1 MNKKGMKSLL
11 TMFLFV
17 AAMVLPQRVLA
28 AVNILKCEG
37 WFESGY
43 ITWSPVDGATNY
55 DVYVKSTSASTW
67 TKLDKEL
74 VRKYPTYYRADAVGL
89 KAGNYQFK
97 VVASNN
103 EEATSSQFTATAHDR
118 SGFAHVGMPGGIGAY
133 KNDGTLKDNAKVL
146 YVWADNAKTVS
157 TTVAINSKGGTATAI
172 GLQDIIY
179 WYQKGY
185 EKTPLAIR
193 IIGTIKA
200 ADMDRFDS
208 SAEGLQVKGNS
219 NYSEVPITME
229 GIGSD
234 AAIHGFG
241 ILVRNCKSTEFRNFA
256 IMLCMDDC
264 LSLDSYNSN
273 VWVHNMDF
281 FYGSTGGDADQAKGD
296 GTVDIKGLSKNCT
309 VSYNH
314 FFDSGKCSLGGM
326 KSETTDCWMSYHH
339 NWFDH
344 SDSRH
349 PRIRTA
355 FYHIYNNYYDGNSK
369 YGVGVTYGGSAFV
382 ENNYFRNCKFPML
395 ISKQG
400 TDAEGAGTFS
410 GEAGGVIKAYN
421 NVINGAKQIKY
432 YNGSQTDGKWDA
444 VKVTNRA
451 DAVSATALSGG
462 SSYNSSADY
471 AARTTYIE
479 NKMEDPS
486 AVPTTIKSA
495 LGAGRM
501 NHGDFIWKF
510 NDAEDENYKVI
521 TALKSSIENYKST
534 LIGLADGTTIK
545 NGGATTTVDGGEA
558 GSDNNNPSWGGGDT
572 PSDDEPSL
580 DEKPYIS
587 SADGSDY
594 YWFNEDNKT
603 EINTWLSDEI
613 ITLKNGVSTS
623 SFAPTYTN
631 ITYKK
636 DSSGN
641 ATTEVQCETEKTGAL
656 QLGKASKA
664 EATDGGSATFYCP
677 NGVTAFELY
686 TYRTGSTYY
695 IVQTSTDGKNFT
707 TIDKVVKGATGI
719 YEKNLTGTI
728 NSTSAIWI
736 RIINTSTGGL
746 NIQGVRINQPAEEA
760 PAPTIAESE
769 LKLTSEA
776 NISIEKDAT
785 SQITTSGNA
794 GTLTYKSSDTNVA
807 TVDANGKITAIA
819 QGNATITISDPGTST
834 VKGATLTVN
843 VTITEPTSGEEP
855 DEPIGSEDEEPAED
869 VICHFTD
876 NSPSS
881 DMVVVSGNIVNTKG
895 TVTYD
900 GKDYTY
906 CTKIETDTKIT
917 ITPTFDCDVTL
928 VFDLASKKF
937 KLDGTTYTT
946 NADKK
951 YTFAGTKGTTYTLT
965 KGDAMNLFLIIFTP
979 KQAPATPTLTTL
991 VSAINDLKDPNNST
1005 MTKTK
1010 VDEIA
1015 DKIIGK

>member
-1 MNKKGMKSLL
+1 MA
-11 TMFLFV
+11 LFV
-17 AAMVLPQRVLA
+17 VSMLFTQSAKA
-28 AVNILKCEG
+28 AVSILKVEG

-43 ITWSPVDGATNY
+43 VTWSPVNGATNY
-55 DVYVKSTSASTW
+55 DVYVKSTSSSSW

-89 KAGNYQFK
+89 KAGSYQFK
-97 VVASNN
+97 VVASNK
-103 EEATSSQFTATAHDR
+103 EEATSSTFTATAHDR

-133 KNDGTLKDNAKVL
+133 KNDGTLKDGAKVL

-157 TTVAINSKGGTATAI
+157 TTVAINSKGSTTTAT

-208 SAEGLQVKGNS
+208 SAEGLQVKGKD

-241 ILVRNCKSTEFRNFA
+241 ILVRGCHSTEFRNFA

-264 LSLDSYNSN
+264 LSLDTGNSN

-355 FYHIYNNYYDGNSK
+355 FYHVYNNYYDGNSK
-369 YGVGVTYGGSAFV
+369 YGVGVTSGGSAFV
-382 ENNYFRNCKFPML
+382 ENNYFRNCKYPML

-400 TDAEGAGTFS
+400 TDALGAGTFS
-410 GEAGGVIKAYN
+410 GELGGVIKAYN
-421 NVINGAKQIKY
+421 NTIVGAKGIMY
-432 YNGSQTDGKWDA
+432 YTAGQTDGKWDA
-444 VKVTNRA
+444 VKVDNRNA
-451 DAVSATALSGG
+451 DVTAKALSGG
-462 SSYNSSADY
+462 SSYNSSADL

-479 NKMEDPS
+479 NKMEAPS
-486 AVPTTIKSA
+486 TVPTTVKSA

-501 NHGDFIWKF
+501 NHGDFNWKF
-510 NDAEDENYKVI
+510 NNAEDTNDKVI
-521 TALKSSIENYKST
+521 TDLKNALISYKST
-534 LIGLADGTTIK
+534 LVGFADGTSIK
-545 NGGATTTVDGGEA
+545 NGGATSTVDGGQA
-558 GSDNNNPSWGGGDT
+558 PSDSDNPTWGEDT
-572 PSDDEPSL
+572 PSDEETTI

-587 SADGSDY
+587 SANGSDY
-594 YWFNEDNKT
+594 YWFNSDNAA
-603 EINTWLSDEI
+603 EINAWLDNRT
-613 ITLKNGVSTS
+613 ITLNDGTATS
-623 SFAPTYTN
+623 SFVPTYTN

-641 ATTEVQCETEKTGAL
+641 ATTEVQCETEKAGSL

-664 EATDGGSATFYCP
+664 EVTDGGSATFYCP

-695 IVQTSTDGKNFT
+695 IVQTSTDGNSFT

-728 NSTSAIWI
+728 YSTSAIWI

-746 NIQGVRINQPAEEA
+746 NIQGVRINQPAEAA

-776 NISIEKDAT
+776 DISIEKDAT

-843 VTITEPTSGEEP
+843 VTVTEPTSGEEP
-855 DEPIGSEDEEPAED
+855 DEPTGGEDEEPAED

-928 VFDLASKKF
+928 VFDLAGKRF

-946 NADKK
+946 DKK

-979 KQAPATPTLTTL
+979 KQAPETPTLTKL
-991 VSAINDLKDPNNST
+991 VSAINDLNDANNST
-1005 MTKTK
+1005 MTKAK

-1015 DKIIGK
+1015 GKIIGK

>member
-1 MNKKGMKSLL
+1 MKTNARTLYSTFLIAVLMLL
-11 TMFLFV
+11 
-17 AAMVLPQRVLA
+17 AHSAEA
-28 AVNILKCEG
+28 SVNIIQCEG

-43 ITWSPVDGATNY
+43 VTWSPVDGATNY
-55 DVYVKSTSASTW
+55 DVYVKVSSANTW

-89 KAGNYQFK
+89 KAGSYQFK
-97 VVASNN
+97 VEANN
-103 EEATSSQFTATAHDR
+103 GESATSSTFTAVAHDR
-118 SGFAHVGMPGGIGAY
+118 SGFAHVGMTGGIGAY
-133 KNDGTLKDNAKVL
+133 KNDGTLKDGAKVI
-146 YVWADNAKTVS
+146 YVWADNAKTV
-157 TTVAINSKGGTATAI
+157 TTSVVNSSKGGTATAT

-179 WYQKGY
+179 YYQKGY
-185 EKTPLAIR
+185 DKTPLAIR

-219 NYSEVPITME
+219 NYSEMPITIE
-229 GIGSD
+229 GIGND

-355 FYHIYNNYYDGNSK
+355 FYHVYNNYYDGNSK
-369 YGVGVTYGGSAFV
+369 YGVGVTCGGSAFV
-382 ENNYFRNCKFPML
+382 ENNYFRNCKYPML
-395 ISKQG
+395 ISMQG

-410 GEAGGVIKAYN
+410 GEPGGVIKAYN

-444 VKVTNRA
+444 VKVTSRT
-451 DAVSATALSGG
+451 DAVSATAYNGG
-462 SSYNSSADY
+462 SSYNSNAD
-471 AARTTYIE
+471 AAAIA
-479 NKMEDPS
+479 
-486 AVPTTIKSA
+486 AVPTLNAPDEVPSIVTGA

-501 NHGDFIWKF
+501 NHGDFSWKF
-510 NDAEDENYKVI
+510 NDAEDANYGVI
-521 TALKSSIENYKST
+521 TALKSSLQTYMST
-534 LIGLADGTTIK
+534 LVGFADGTSIK

-558 GSDNNNPSWGGGDT
+558 GSGDNTPSWGG
-572 PSDDEPSL
+572 SDDTSDEEPSI

-594 YWFNEDNKT
+594 YWFCNDNSE
-603 EINTWLSDEI
+603 EINNWLTNGT
-613 ITLKNGVSTS
+613 ITLANGTVSGAETS
-623 SFAPTYTN
+623 SFQPSYAGNNTYPAEHIGSLQLAKASAAGN
-631 ITYKK
+631 A
-636 DSSGN
+636 SSG
-641 ATTEVQCETEKTGAL
+641 
-656 QLGKASKA
+656 
-664 EATDGGSATFYCP
+664 GSCTFYCP
-677 NGVTAFELY
+677 NGITAFELY
-686 TYRTGSTYY
+686 TLRTGSTYY
-695 IVQTSTDGKNFT
+695 TIQKSTDGSSFT
-707 TIDKVVKGATGI
+707 TIDKVEKAPSGI
-719 YEKNLTGTI
+719 YEKDFSGSLK
-728 NSTSAIWI
+728 STTPIWI
-736 RIINTSTGGL
+736 RIVNTSTGGL
-746 NIQGVRINQPAEEA
+746 NIQGVRINQPSDAA
-760 PAPTIAESE
+760 PVPTLAESE

-776 NISIEKDAT
+776 SISIEKGAT

-794 GTLTYKSSDTNVA
+794 GTLTYKSSDINVA
-807 TVDANGKITAIA
+807 TVDVNGKITAIA

-843 VTITEPTSGEEP
+843 VTVTEPTGGEEP
-855 DEPIGSEDEEPAED
+855 DEPTGGDEGNKPAND
-869 VICHFTD
+869 VVICDFTD
-876 NSPSS
+876 NKPSS
-881 DMVVVSGNIVNTKG
+881 DMVEVSGNYSNSKG
-895 TVTYD
+895 TVSYQGTEY
-900 GKDYTY
+900 KI
-906 CTKIETDTKIT
+906 CVKIETDTKIT
-917 ITPTFDCDVTL
+917 IKPAFDCDVTL
-928 VFDLASKKF
+928 IFDLASKKF

-946 NADKK
+946 DANKE

-965 KGDAMNLFLIIFTP
+965 KGDTMNLFLIIFTP
-979 KQAPATPTLTTL
+979 KPTVKTL
-991 VSAINDLKDPNNST
+991 VDAIETLDENSSLDNVNNI
-1005 MTKTK
+1005 
-1010 VDEIA
+1010 VN
-1015 DKIIGK
+1015 KILEKAK

>member
-1 MNKKGMKSLL
+1 MILFAVS
-11 TMFLFV
+11 MFLCQS
-17 AAMVLPQRVLA
+17 AMA
-28 AVNILKCEG
+28 AVNILQCDG

-55 DVYVKSTSASTW
+55 DVYVKATSANDW

-74 VRKYPTYYRADAVGL
+74 VRKYSTYYRADAVGL
-89 KAGNYQFK
+89 KAGSYQFK
-97 VVASNN
+97 VEANN
-103 EEATSSQFTATAHDR
+103 GESATSNPFTATAHDR

-133 KNDGTLKDNAKVL
+133 KNDGTLKDGAKVL

-241 ILVRNCKSTEFRNFA
+241 ILVRGCHSTEFRNFA

-264 LSLDSYNSN
+264 LSLDTGNSN

-355 FYHIYNNYYDGNSK
+355 FYHVYNNYYDGNSK
-369 YGVGVTYGGSAFV
+369 YGVGVTSGGSAFV
-382 ENNYFRNCKFPML
+382 ENNYFRNCKYPML

-400 TDAEGAGTFS
+400 TDALGDGTFS
-410 GEAGGVIKAYN
+410 GELGGVIKAYN
-421 NVINGAKQIKY
+421 NTIVGAKGIMY
-432 YNGSQTDGKWDA
+432 YTAGQTDGKWDA
-444 VKVTNRA
+444 VKVDNRNA
-451 DAVSATALSGG
+451 DVTAKALIGG
-462 SSYNSSADY
+462 SSYNSSADL

-486 AVPTTIKSA
+486 TVPTTVKSA

-501 NHGDFIWKF
+501 NHGDFNWKF
-510 NDAEDENYKVI
+510 NNAEDTNDKVI
-521 TALKSSIENYKST
+521 TDLKNALISYKST
-534 LIGLADGTTIK
+534 LVGFADGTSIK
-545 NGGATTTVDGGEA
+545 NGGATSTVDGGQA
-558 GSDNNNPSWGGGDT
+558 PSDSDNPTWGEDT
-572 PSDDEPSL
+572 PSDEETTI

-587 SADGSDY
+587 SANGSDY
-594 YWFNEDNKT
+594 YWFNSENAE
-603 EINTWLSDEI
+603 EINAWLANGT
-613 ITLKNGVSTS
+613 ITLKDGTVAGSTTS
-623 SFAPTYTN
+623 SFNQNYEGNANYPAEHTGSLQLA
-631 ITYKK
+631 KA
-636 DSSGN
+636 SAQGN
-641 ATTEVQCETEKTGAL
+641 AT
-656 QLGKASKA
+656 S
-664 EATDGGSATFYCP
+664 GGTCTFYCP

-686 TYRTGSTYY
+686 TLRTGSTYY
-695 IVQTSTDGKNFT
+695 IVQTSTDGKNFNN
-707 TIDKVVKGATGI
+707 IDKIEKAPSGI
-719 YEKNLTGTI
+719 YEKDYTGTI

-746 NIQGVRINQPAEEA
+746 NIQGVRINQPAE
-760 PAPTIAESE
+760 
-769 LKLTSEA
+769 A
-776 NISIEKDAT
+776 NT
-785 SQITTSGNA
+785 
-794 GTLTYKSSDTNVA
+794 
-807 TVDANGKITAIA
+807 
-819 QGNATITISDPGTST
+819 
-834 VKGATLTVN
+834 
-843 VTITEPTSGEEP
+843 
-855 DEPIGSEDEEPAED
+855 DEPAQPGMTETK
-869 VICHFTD
+869 VCYFT
-876 NSPSS
+876 SSTKTASS
-881 DMVVVSGNIVNTKG
+881 DMVAVSGNYSNSKGSVSYGG
-895 TVTYD
+895 TVY
-900 GKDYTY
+900 KD
-906 CTKIETDTKIT
+906 CVKMETVTSIT
-917 ITPTFDCDVTL
+917 ITPEGNCDVTL
-928 VFDLASKKF
+928 IFKDDNNASVAGKGIN
-937 KLDGTTYTT
+937 LDGT
-946 NADKK
+946 KK
-951 YTFAGTKGTTYTLT
+951 TLDSNGQYTFEATANSTYTLT
-965 KGDAMNLFLIIFTP
+965 KGDSMNLFLVIFTP
-979 KQAPATPTLTTL
+979 KQSSEEKPTIVTL
-991 VSAINDLKDPNNST
+991 VKEIGKLQTDSSVTIDSIEKMA
-1005 MTKTK
+1005 
-1010 VDEIA
+1010 DEILER
-1015 DKIIGK
+1015 KK